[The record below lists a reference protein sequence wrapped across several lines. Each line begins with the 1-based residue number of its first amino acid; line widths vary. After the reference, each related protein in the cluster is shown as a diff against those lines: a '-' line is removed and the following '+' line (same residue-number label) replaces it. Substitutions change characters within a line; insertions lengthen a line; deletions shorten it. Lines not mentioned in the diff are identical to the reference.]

1 MRRGIY
7 ALTGL
12 SFILPSLALAAAGG
26 VGGGFGADDWLRK
39 WPVLV
44 IVFALVIGTT
54 TFLIT
59 RVRARARTKGEAK

>member
-1 MRRGIY
+1 M
-7 ALTGL
+7 
-12 SFILPSLALAAAGG
+12 ALAAAGG

-54 TFLIT
+54 SFLIT
-59 RVRARARTKGEAK
+59 RVLARAKAKGEAK